1 VTTMDV
7 AVVGSGI
14 SGLAAAYALRTEH
27 RVTLFEQDA
36 EPGGHVKTVLVDAPG
51 GAIPVDTGF
60 IVYNER
66 TYPRFTGLLAELG
79 VETQPSDMSFSS
91 TCDACGVSFGSRGL
105 RALVPDARTAA
116 RPSHWQMLR
125 DVPRFYAAARSVL
138 DGPEPTGAALDE
150 WLSDVGLRRPFR
162 DHFLVPIVSAVW
174 STAADRID
182 EFPVDYL
189 LRFLDN
195 HGLIGIGNA
204 LRWRVLRGG
213 SRTYVD
219 RIVAALPPG
228 SVRTG
233 EPVTTVRREGDGVT
247 IRTTRSAGERFD
259 AVVLATHADAALE
272 LLDDADPVERRVLGG
287 FDYSSNEVVLH
298 TDERVLPRNRRVRSS
313 WNVRTRDCRTPG
325 SALTMTYDMNRLQ
338 SLPGDTEYCVTVN
351 PTDAIRPERVIAA
364 RSFSHPTYT
373 FRTLAAQSGVAALQG
388 HRGTWYAGAHLG
400 YGFHEDGCRSG
411 MEVAGLLRRADVDV
425 AA

>member
-1 VTTMDV
+1 MDV

-51 GAIPVDTGF
+51 GPVPVDTGF

-66 TYPRFTGLLAELG
+66 TYPTFTRLLAELG
-79 VETQPSDMSFSS
+79 VDTQPSDMSFAS
-91 TCDACGVSFGSRGL
+91 TCEACGVSFGSRGL
-105 RALVPDARTAA
+105 RALVPNARMAA
-116 RPSHWQMLR
+116 RASHWQMLLDAR
-125 DVPRFYAAARSVL
+125 RFYAEARATL
-138 DGPEPTGAALDE
+138 DAPEPSHAALGD
-150 WLSDVGLRRPFR
+150 WLADVGLGIAFR

-195 HGLIGIGNA
+195 HGLIGTGNS

-228 SVRTG
+228 AVRTG
-233 EPVTTVRREGDGVT
+233 EPVTNIQRDGAGVT
-247 IRTTRSAGERFD
+247 IRTTRSTAERFD
-259 AVVLATHADAALE
+259 AVVLATHADVALR
-272 LLDDADPVERRVLGG
+272 LLGDADTLERRVLGG
-287 FDYSSNEVVLH
+287 FDYSANEVVLH
-298 TDERVLPRNRRVRSS
+298 TDDRVLPRNPRVRSS
-313 WNVRTRDCRTPG
+313 WNVWTRDCRTPA
-325 SALTMTYDMNRLQ
+325 SALTMTYHMNRLQ
-338 SLPGDTEYCVTVN
+338 SLPGDVQYCVSVN
-351 PTDAIRPERVIAA
+351 PAEAIRPDRIIVA

-373 FRTLAAQSGVAALQG
+373 FRTLAAQSGMTALQG
-388 HRGTWYAGAHLG
+388 HRRTWHAGAHLG

-411 MEVAGLLRRADVDV
+411 LEAAARLLDRDVEVAA
-425 AA
+425 